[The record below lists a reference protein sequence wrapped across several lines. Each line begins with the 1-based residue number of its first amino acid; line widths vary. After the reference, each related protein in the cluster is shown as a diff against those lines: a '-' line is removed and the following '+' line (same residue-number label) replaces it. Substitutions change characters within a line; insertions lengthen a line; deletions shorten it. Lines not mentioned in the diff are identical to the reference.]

1 MDRHAF
7 ARPSRA
13 AAGAAGFSLV
23 ELLVTLLVTSVLL
36 LAVLATFDFNSR
48 LSRVQTNVADMQ
60 QSLRVS
66 QQEMVRWIRMAGRGG
81 LRTAEPARG
90 LFPPDGLALE
100 VAGNVAAGTEV
111 VPGNPLTRV
120 VEGTDVLTVRGVFS
134 SPLYQLNYTEP
145 AHLTLVG
152 GSPTTPPLSGTVV
165 IYDKAIR
172 GVPQDLTFLKQAIDR
187 GLPEAI
193 LMVSPFDDLYAVVEL
208 VPAASSYD
216 GTSVRLGFRTDGA
229 RGVLYG
235 QLSAGGSYPLGLQ
248 SVNYLGILEE
258 YRFYVREDHLTP
270 GDATTQLVPK
280 LARARMYPGTNEPW
294 VDAANA
300 YVDVA
305 DNVLDLQVALGFDSL
320 NSGGATGAVMEAVGG
335 VDDDWLL
342 NRPGSA
348 GVTAELNEAAFRANP
363 TPPLYYLRLSTLA
376 RTERRDP
383 NYLAPVIDRV
393 EDHQYPAAGTGIN
406 SNEERMFRRR
416 VLQTVIDL
424 RNLG

>member
-7 ARPSRA
+7 SRSSSR
-13 AAGAAGFSLV
+13 AAGFSLV

-48 LSRVQTNVADMQ
+48 VSRVQTNVADMQ

-100 VAGNVAAGTEV
+100 VTNNVVANTQV
-111 VPGNPLTRV
+111 VPGNALTRV

-134 SPLYQLNYTEP
+134 APLYQLNYTEP
-145 AHLTLVG
+145 TTLTLVG
-152 GSPTTPPLSGTVV
+152 GTPTTPPTTGTIVV
-165 IYDKAIR
+165 TNATLR
-172 GVPQDLTFLKQAIDR
+172 GVPQDLTALKNAIDR
-187 GLPEAI
+187 NVSEAI
-193 LMVSPFDDLYAVVEL
+193 LVVSPFDDLYAVVEL
-208 VPAASSYD
+208 VPASSSYD
-216 GTSVRLGFRTDGA
+216 AATVRLGFRTNGTRGA
-229 RGVLYG
+229 LYG

-270 GDATTQLVPK
+270 GDVTTQLVPK
-280 LARARMYPGTNEPW
+280 LARARMFPGTNEPW

-305 DNVLDLQVALGFDSL
+305 DNILDLQVALGFDSI
-320 NSGGATGAVMEAVGG
+320 NAGGATGAVMEVAGG
-335 VDDDWLL
+335 TGDDWML
-342 NRPGSA
+342 NRPTSA
-348 GVTAELNEAAFRANP
+348 GITAELNEAAFRANP
-363 TPPLYYLRLSTLA
+363 TPPLYYLRLSTVA

-383 NYLAPVIDRV
+383 KYLAPVIDRV
-393 EDHQYPAAGTGIN
+393 EDHQYPAVGTTGVN
-406 SNEERMFRRR
+406 SPEERAFRRR
-416 VLQTVIDL
+416 LLQTVVDL

>member
-1 MDRHAF
+1 MKRAP
-7 ARPSRA
+7 ARPSRP
-13 AAGAAGFSLV
+13 AAGFSLV

-48 LSRVQTNVADMQ
+48 VSRVQTSVADMQ

-100 VAGNVAAGTEV
+100 VANNVAADTEI

-120 VEGTDVLTVRGVFS
+120 VEGTDVVTVRGVFT

-145 AHLTLVG
+145 ATLTLAG
-152 GSPTTPPLSGTVV
+152 GGPSTPPTTGTIVV
-165 IYDKAIR
+165 NDTAVR
-172 GVPQDLTFLKQAIDR
+172 GVPQNLAALKEAIDR
-187 GLPEAI
+187 NVPEAI
-193 LMVSPFDDLYAVVEL
+193 LLVSPFDDLFAVVEL

-216 GTSVRLGFRTDGA
+216 AGTVRLGFRTTGTRGA
-229 RGVLYG
+229 LYG
-235 QLSAGGSYPLGLQ
+235 QLSAGGSYPIGLQ

-258 YRFYVREDHLTP
+258 YRFYVREAHLTP
-270 GDATTQLVPK
+270 GDETTQLMPK
-280 LARARMYPGTNEPW
+280 LARARMYPGTDEPW
-294 VDAANA
+294 VDTDNA
-300 YVDVA
+300 TVDVA
-305 DNVLDLQVALGFDSL
+305 DNILDLQVALGFDSA
-320 NSGGATGAVMEAVGG
+320 NSGGATGTVMEAAGG
-335 VDDDWLL
+335 TTDDWML
-342 NRPGSA
+342 NRPGAA
-348 GVTAELNEAAFRANP
+348 GITAELNEPAFRTNP

-383 NYLAPVIDRV
+383 KYLAPVIEAI
-393 EDHQYPAAGTGIN
+393 EDHEYPATETGIN
-406 SNEERMFRRR
+406 SPEERAFRRR